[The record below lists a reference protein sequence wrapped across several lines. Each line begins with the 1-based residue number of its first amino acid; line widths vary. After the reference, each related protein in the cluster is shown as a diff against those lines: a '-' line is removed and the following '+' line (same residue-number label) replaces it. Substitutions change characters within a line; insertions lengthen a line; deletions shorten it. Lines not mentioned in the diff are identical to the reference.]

1 MESKPTLYKRSLEI
15 TVGFVADTVLDSH
28 AVMSPMNGELV
39 IRNEA
44 KSFVQHGNV
53 TPLVP
58 SEVYRLTYPYKRF
71 DIAAQRSFV
80 EITES
85 VLEIKGEIENYSVYD
100 CFDAV
105 LFSLRCIQDTH
116 GCNFRDKKFVDCFG
130 FCGAG
135 AFYAASFGFD
145 TVLGIEFTRCG
156 YNKAEQIRSTMYQKL
171 GLDCTLSFEFGSFQ
185 DFMPYDAHVLFLDCT
200 IMSTDSMLE
209 EGVLLN
215 SLFFPMCAK
224 LLSGTFL
231 VVITAITTLHTE
243 DCARLNVPF
252 ECLQHKLVIPDN
264 ENNAADYGDKF
275 PKTVWILK
283 TRMRTHK

>member
-1 MESKPTLYKRSLEI
+1 MTSSKLFDDLH
-15 TVGFVADTVLDSH
+15 V
-28 AVMSPMNGELV
+28 VMSSMNGELV
-39 IRNEA
+39 VRNEA
-44 KSFVQHGNV
+44 KSLVRHDNV

-58 SEVYRLTYPYKRF
+58 SEVYRLIYPYKRF
-71 DIAAQRSFV
+71 DVDMQRSFV
-80 EITES
+80 EVTES

-105 LFSLRCIQDTH
+105 LFSLRYIQEAH
-116 GCNFRDKKFVDCFG
+116 GFEYRDKKFVECFG

-135 AFYAASFGFD
+135 AYYAASFGFGS
-145 TVLGIEFTRCG
+145 VLGIEFTKCG
-156 YNKAEQIRSTMYQKL
+156 FNKAEQIRTTMYQKL
-171 GLDCTLSFEFGSFQ
+171 MLDCNLSFEFGSFQ
-185 DFMPYDAHVLFLDCT
+185 DFMPYDAQVLFLDCT
-200 IMSTDSMLE
+200 IISTDSMLE
-209 EGVLLN
+209 EGVFLN

-231 VVITAITTLHTE
+231 IIITASTTLYTE

-252 ECLQHKLVIPDN
+252 ECLQHKQVKPDN